1 MNRPRH
7 RIAWIGVAFAAAT
20 ILVIVW
26 LVRLE
31 SDTTTVSPDPVATS
45 SAPETTVPTTTVP
58 TSTAPST
65 TTTGQATTE
74 STIVDTVTRDPVLWP
89 YPWDSIWNMPLGDQA
104 DLVPFNMVI
113 PTDRTLNI
121 EEDIIITAPDSP
133 GSDIVKHDA
142 AWRDGVTRCG
152 SRTTKVVATDIPI
165 PDGWFTDPGYTGR
178 KPNHSAAILMGDM
191 TLFETQPFHIC
202 EDGVAV
208 SQFTNDS
215 WQGDSIL
222 TGGMGDPDGGSH
234 GGSFMTAFGGTIRLG
249 EWVPGGE
256 IRHVLKIDVYS
267 HENLS
272 PLDGG
277 FRWPALRAD
286 RAYDN
291 PDYGYGGTV
300 PEAKMGALLAL
311 PLDFDVTSLKSEAAA
326 IIALT
331 LKRFGAYVV
340 DGTGWST
347 AAFAVEWGPNGRV
360 KDEFVEAWGFPIVGD
375 KDSASG
381 AQREFLEDLE
391 RIYARLHVVN
401 DNEPFTTGGA
411 GDRLAPWAPPF
422 PDGTG
427 GHP

>member
-1 MNRPRH
+1 MSGSGRR
-7 RIAWIGVAFAAAT
+7 RLWIGAA
-20 ILVIVW
+20 IVVVVVIGAG
-26 LVRLE
+26 LLGLRG
-31 SDTTTVSPDPVATS
+31 SDTTTAPVGPTEPFS
-45 SAPETTVPTTTVP
+45 TVPTGSLAP
-58 TSTAPST
+58 TPST
-65 TTTGQATTE
+65 TTLPANPPPDAPT
-74 STIVDTVTRDPVLWP
+74 TRDPVLWP

-133 GSDIVKHDA
+133 GRDIVKHDA
-142 AWRDGVTRCG
+142 AWRNGVTRCG
-152 SRTTKVVATDIPI
+152 SRTFKTLASGIPI
-165 PDGWFTDPGYTGR
+165 PDGWYTDPDYTGR
-178 KPNHSAAILMGDM
+178 KPNHSAAILMPDM

-208 SQFTNDS
+208 SQFTNET

-222 TGGMGDPDGGSH
+222 TGGMGAPDGGSH

-256 IRHVLKIDVYS
+256 IRHALKIDVYS

-291 PDYGYGGTV
+291 PDYGYGGSV
-300 PEAKMGALLAL
+300 PEAKMGALLAV
-311 PLDFDVTSLKSEAAA
+311 PPDFDISALQTEAAA
-326 IIALT
+326 IIAQT
-331 LKRFGAYVV
+331 LQRYGAYVV

-360 KDEFVEAWGFPIVGD
+360 KDEFEAAWGYPIVGD
-375 KDSASG
+375 KSSTSG
-381 AQREFLEDLE
+381 PQRAFLEDIE
-391 RIYARLHVVN
+391 TIYAALHVVD
-401 DNEPFTTGGA
+401 DNGPSSTGGT

-422 PDGTG
+422 TDGSG